1 MLIHPSSFSGSL
13 FNHSSSPNVSYI
25 IDTETESIRYTT
37 IRAVTEGEELCI
49 FYGHK
54 LWFDAIDAGPNAVID
69 PDTLSDDG
77 WGGLSMLDPDPDSLE
92 EVVGRFIDGDLDDLI
107 PEENLPFT
115 HLKLVQDEEEEVM
128 SAVRTGASF
137 ANPQS

>member
-1 MLIHPSSFSGSL
+1 
-13 FNHSSSPNVSYI
+13 
-25 IDTETESIRYTT
+25 
-37 IRAVTEGEELCI
+37 
-49 FYGHK
+49 
-54 LWFDAIDAGPNAVID
+54 
-69 PDTLSDDG
+69 
-77 WGGLSMLDPDPDSLE
+77 MLDPDPDSLE
-92 EVVGRFIDGDLDDLI
+92 EVGRFIDGDPDDLI